1 MYSNAWVIL
10 SSVSAWPVLDW
21 DWPGSKSASKNC
33 LMRSSVLLSFR
44 HDTLEHTLTNQ
55 QLGCYGCH
63 MQLTDEQRDIII
75 AWAVRNPLVRA
86 VHLYD
91 SQVKNP
97 EGPQT
102 DVGLALSMDDGPEE
116 TWRLA
121 NFISHRRVWKSELE
135 TALGLVVQLELAN
148 REDTP
153 EAGYVELWRA

>member
-1 MYSNAWVIL
+1 
-10 SSVSAWPVLDW
+10 
-21 DWPGSKSASKNC
+21 
-33 LMRSSVLLSFR
+33 
-44 HDTLEHTLTNQ
+44 
-55 QLGCYGCH
+55 

-86 VHLYD
+86 VLLYD

-121 NFISHRRVWKSELE
+121 NFISHRRVWKAELE

-153 EAGYVELWRA
+153 EADYVELWRA